1 MYSRCPDRSAR
12 TVAQRAARAWL
23 LAARTAAC
31 ALALVVVLLPGAGA
45 LAAADTLRVCADPDN
60 LPYSHAD
67 GSGFENRI
75 AQLVADELHASL
87 AYEWLPQ
94 IRGYVRKTM
103 G

>member
-75 AQLVADELHASL
+75 AQLL
-87 AYEWLPQ
+87 AEDLGARLSYTWYPQ
-94 IRGYVRKTM
+94 RRGFVRRT
-103 G
+103 